1 MLPSTPLNPALYPR
15 GTLVAAAGLL
25 TVACYYHH
33 IWGLLK
39 NLPESQAVPAPI
51 PNFPDPQAESAPFL
65 ELNYLYCG
73 LAISVLTFLLA
84 GSADTPP
91 TPLDHLLGA
100 LMGLCGTL
108 FAAMFAVGLIC
119 VWNLWKE
126 AIQQLKGA
134 KIGALILSTPL
145 ALLGLALGVGVFIA
159 LGMLVDKIPKYLE
172 SLARPLMLGVIAAM
186 FYALWK
192 GRSHAALALRLVL
205 LLAFS
210 SIILAAIVW
219 GLWWIASQT
228 APLLVTFLAAM
239 TVLHAAFYARWVRLK
254 ALANNMQ

>member
-1 MLPSTPLNPALYPR
+1 MLLSTPLNPTLYPR

-25 TVACYYHH
+25 TVAYYYHH

-39 NLPESQAVPAPI
+39 NLPESQALPAPSAD
-51 PNFPDPQAESAPFL
+51 FAYPQEESAPF
-65 ELNYLYCG
+65 
-73 LAISVLTFLLA
+73 
-84 GSADTPP
+84 
-91 TPLDHLLGA
+91 LLGA

-126 AIQQLKGA
+126 AIQQLKSA
-134 KIGALILSTPL
+134 KLGSLILSAPL
-145 ALLGLALGVGVFIA
+145 ALLGLAFGLGVFVA

-172 SLARPLMLGVIAAM
+172 SLARPLMLGVICAM

-192 GRSHAALALRLVL
+192 GRSHAALTLRLVL
-205 LLAFS
+205 LLVFS

-228 APLLVTFLAAM
+228 APLLVSFLSATTA
-239 TVLHAAFYARWVRLK
+239 LNALFYARWVRLK
-254 ALANNMQ
+254 ALIHNMQ

>member
-1 MLPSTPLNPALYPR
+1 LLLATPLNPALYPR
-15 GTLVAAAGLL
+15 GTLFAAAGLL
-25 TVACYYHH
+25 TIAWYYHH
-33 IWGLLK
+33 IWGRLK
-39 NLPESQAVPAPI
+39 NRPESQALPAPSAD
-51 PNFPDPQAESAPFL
+51 FAYPQAESAPFL
-65 ELNYLYCG
+65 ELNYLYRG
-73 LAISVLTFLLA
+73 LAISVLIFLLA
-84 GSADTPP
+84 GSADTPSP
-91 TPLDHLLGA
+91 PLDHLLGA

-126 AIQQLKGA
+126 AIQQLKSA
-134 KIGALILSTPL
+134 KLGALILSAPL
-145 ALLGLALGVGVFIA
+145 ALLGLAFGLGVFVA

-186 FYALWK
+186 FYAVWK

-228 APLLVTFLAAM
+228 APLLVSFLSAITAINA
-239 TVLHAAFYARWVRLK
+239 VFYARWVRLR
-254 ALANNMQ
+254 ALIHNMQ